1 MTLSRVPAPDAAPRT
16 FSRADIS
23 LDLAQELLAGVTAE
37 AHAQGRPMGA
47 AVVDRG
53 GNLVAALRMD
63 GAQIIA
69 LSLAVDKAYTAVAC
83 GLPTDAWTG
92 STQPGGAD
100 WGFNTTLGG
109 RMVVFAGGVPVVVDG
124 EVVGGLGV
132 SGAAA
137 TVDKRCAE
145 AGLAAAGL
153 ALPAA
158 V

>member
-1 MTLSRVPAPDAAPRT
+1 MTVTQAAADRVLTLPDV
-16 FSRADIS
+16 S
-23 LDLAQELLAGVTAE
+23 LALAQELLAGVTAE
-37 AHAQGRPMGA
+37 AHARGKAMGA
-47 AVVDRG
+47 AVVDRA

-69 LSLAVDKAYTAVAC
+69 VSLAVDKAYTAVAC
-83 GLPTDAWTG
+83 GLPTDAWAG

-100 WGFNTTLGG
+100 WGFNTTLSG

-137 TVDKRCAE
+137 SVDKACAE

-153 ALPAA
+153 SLPPAS
-158 V
+158 